1 MCDRR
6 TRKTSLRPVFDDLDP
21 RLLLSTAGMTLPPV
35 QVSPMN
41 AVLNQSTPLLTQLTS
56 TPKQVISTV
65 PSNGDVNP
73 YGVAFVPKG
82 FAKGGVLQPGD
93 ILVANFNNSQNL
105 QGTGTTI
112 LRVTPN
118 GQTSTFFQGQ
128 PGLGLDTGLGFLQRG
143 FVIVGNLPT
152 VVGTSATIRQGS
164 LLILDK
170 NGHQVATLSSKA
182 LLNGPWDLTIDDH
195 GSTASVF
202 VSNVLSGTVTR
213 IDLSIPSSG
222 NHIVVKNAVQIAS
235 GYAHRL
241 DPASL
246 VLGPAGLAYDDEH
259 DTLYVASSLDNA
271 IFAIPNAESSRGDHG
286 TGRLVVQDNVHL
298 HGPLGLVLAP
308 NGNLIV
314 ANADGVNTDPNQP
327 SEIAEFTTKGKFL
340 AQISLNA
347 MPAAPFGIALQTT
360 GDTVTLAAVNDDT
373 NQLEIFSAPI
383 RRNR

>member
-1 MCDRR
+1 MFDRH
-6 TRKTSLRPVFDDLDP
+6 TRKTSRRPLFDDLDS

-35 QVSPMN
+35 QVL
-41 AVLNQSTPLLTQLTS
+41 ALNTSRDVPLLTQLTA
-56 TPKQVISTV
+56 TPKQVISTI

-73 YGVAFVPKG
+73 YGVAFVPST
-82 FAKGGVLQPGD
+82 FAKGGVLKTGD

-112 LRVTPN
+112 LRVTPS
-118 GQTSTFFQGQ
+118 GQTSTFFQGP
-128 PGLGLDTGLGFLQRG
+128 PGLGLDTGLGFLRRG
-143 FVIVGNLPT
+143 FVIVGNLQT
-152 VVGTSATIRQGS
+152 ADGTSATVQQGS

-182 LLNGPWDLTIDDH
+182 LLDGPWDLTIDDN

-213 IDLSIPSSG
+213 IDLSVPASG

-246 VLGPAGLAYDDEH
+246 VLGPAGLAYDDQH
-259 DTLYVASSLDNA
+259 DVLYVASSLDNA
-271 IFAIPNAESSRGDHG
+271 IFAIPNAEHSKSDHG
-286 TGRLVVQDNVHL
+286 TGRLVVQDNTHL

-314 ANADGVNTDPNQP
+314 ANADGVNADPNQP

-340 AQISLNA
+340 AQISLNTMA
-347 MPAAPFGIALQTT
+347 AAPFGIALQTSD
-360 GDTVTLAAVNDDT
+360 DTITFAAVNDDT
-373 NQLEIFSAPI
+373 NQLEIFSA
-383 RRNR
+383 RVNHRD